1 MTTKPP
7 TQTPFDDE
15 ISLLDIIQF
24 FKTNIRRILFFVM
37 MGGILG
43 GLYGKF
49 ADPIYEGSMLIAPA
63 KVAGNFVNDPKEILT
78 KLNMNS
84 YYSKEAFLAC
94 NPMFYKDKDKDKD
107 IVYDMSGIV
116 KTAISKDGSLISV
129 AMTGSH
135 RETIIDC
142 LNVIENDIKLSQL
155 IIAEPLIEMKKNDI
169 QVAQNKLKISED
181 FRKKLNVMQRK
192 EHKTAEIGLLTDVLY
207 ANVMLNITS
216 EITTLMDKI
225 NQMTADL
232 SLEQTK
238 GAGKALPINME
249 RKSFPSLKLGL
260 LLGGIL
266 GGILGSFVSIFRH
279 MKID

>member
-24 FKTNIRRILFFVM
+24 FKTNIRRILLFVM

-63 KVAGNFVNDPKEILT
+63 KVAGNFVNDPKVILT

-94 NPMFYKDKDKDKD
+94 NPMFYKDKDKD

-129 AMTGSH
+129 AITGSH

-181 FRKKLNVMQRK
+181 TRQKLNFKRRK
-192 EHKTAEIGLLTDVLY
+192 ELKTTEIRLLTDVLY
-207 ANVMLNITS
+207 ANIMLSITS